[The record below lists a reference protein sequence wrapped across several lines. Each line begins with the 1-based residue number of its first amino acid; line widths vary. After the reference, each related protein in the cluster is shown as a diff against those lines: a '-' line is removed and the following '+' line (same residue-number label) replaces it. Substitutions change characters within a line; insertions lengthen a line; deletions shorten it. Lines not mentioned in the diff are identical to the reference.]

1 MVFFF
6 FFSILFCI
14 SLKSLTRIASSVVQV
29 NVTLTVPAEGL
40 SLPLASDP
48 NLSVAVNPPVA
59 HWGPGPVNVRLIS
72 HTLRQGQV
80 CVFFK
85 KEIIN

>member
-1 MVFFF
+1 M
-6 FFSILFCI
+6 
-14 SLKSLTRIASSVVQV
+14 VQV

-48 NLSVAVNPPVA
+48 NLSVAVNPPLA

-80 CVFFK
+80 CVFYENK
-85 KEIIN
+85 RINYIQDKLLSLVSEGCFQVE

>member
-1 MVFFF
+1 
-6 FFSILFCI
+6 
-14 SLKSLTRIASSVVQV
+14 VVQV

-48 NLSVAVNPPVA
+48 NLSVAVNPPLA

-80 CVFFK
+80 
-85 KEIIN
+85 

>member
-1 MVFFF
+1 M
-6 FFSILFCI
+6 
-14 SLKSLTRIASSVVQV
+14 QV

-48 NLSVAVNPPVA
+48 NLSVAVNPPLS

-80 CVFFK
+80 GVCVFYE
-85 KEIIN
+85 KEIMNYIQDKQLSLVSEGCFQVE